1 MPSNIVGRGK
11 VLLPGIHCGDV
22 LAASST
28 KLGILWKIVSR
39 DEIVVD
45 ATDEVYR
52 LIEGR
57 ADGLDNDTLNQLTPN
72 LSAKERQDAI
82 NQLLAQQKLDL
93 IQVAGQIRFKLKSGT
108 QLEGVSQEEQLIY
121 QLIEESS
128 TSGIWIR
135 ELRDGSG
142 LSQLQLRKVLK
153 QLETRKLIK
162 TVKAVGTT
170 KKCYML
176 SQLEPSTSLTGG
188 TFILTDNSMRNLF
201 NLCFLNMKRNEARE
215 VAASNLEMQKEL
227 SLIANFVTE
236 KRLLNV
242 TVTEEDIDRI
252 LEIAVLDGSA
262 ERRPDGRVRATA
274 HVPEAS
280 PLVLIPCA
288 TCPVIDDCKPG
299 HVIAPET
306 CQYMR
311 DWLGTTANVI

>member
-1 MPSNIVGRGK
+1 MENRVK
-11 VLLPGIHCGDV
+11 
-22 LAASST
+22 
-28 KLGILWKIVSR
+28 

-188 TFILTDNSMRNLF
+188 TFYSDRQLDAELIQSLVSVSIS
-201 NLCFLNMKRNEARE
+201 FLNMKRNEARE

-227 SLIANFVTE
+227 SLVRPAAIANFVTE